1 MPDEE
6 GGALY
11 VKDRN
16 TWVII
21 KANADHTPVAGAKA
35 IRSEWL
41 GTSALGQGR
50 GAWTQSTQW
59 RLGDWNGYPSEIAAL
74 GVSVAEAET
83 VVENGV
89 TYQVQKFEHGSIK
102 WKATTNRLAP
112 STADAVISLDADAK
126 AAVKQWFAAHP
137 EAH

>member
-11 VKDRN
+11 VQDHN
-16 TWVII
+16 TWIII
-21 KANADHTPVAGAKA
+21 KANADHTPVAGATA
-35 IRSEWL
+35 VRSEWL
-41 GTSALGQGR
+41 GTSALEQGR
-50 GAWTQSTQW
+50 GTWTQSTQW
-59 RLGDWNGYPSEIAAL
+59 AHGSWNGYPSEIAAL
-74 GVSVAEAET
+74 GVPVAEAET
-83 VVENGV
+83 VVENEV

-102 WKATTNRLAP
+102 WEATTNRLVP
-112 STADAVISLDADAK
+112 SAADAVISLDADAK